1 MPALPAPG
9 VISVRKTEISA
20 TLADIARNYS
30 HFRARPLGV
39 TAPWAPTVQT
49 MGGHVRHRRGAIF
62 TLCSRLAAAA
72 AASLGMTATAQGAPN
87 ALPGGAS
94 APPTSAFAAP
104 APDELRNFGHDP
116 FLHIS
121 MAIADCPAPLGP
133 AMRESDWLA
142 NAHHRIEK
150 GNHCWLEGRCRL
162 SNSYR
167 YDAEIAEAA
176 QRRLSS
182 IAAEIPWAAQTSL
195 WLTFERRIIV
205 VQGCVAP
212 SFAVAKFLK
221 ALGETADVEA
231 VVDQLV
237 VHRPG
242 TPLPRLT
249 YPTPAHPELPA
260 GAKPL
265 P

>member
-1 MPALPAPG
+1 M
-9 VISVRKTEISA
+9 
-20 TLADIARNYS
+20 
-30 HFRARPLGV
+30 
-39 TAPWAPTVQT
+39 
-49 MGGHVRHRRGAIF
+49 RRAIF
-62 TLCSRLAAAA
+62 TLCSRLALAGALGACLAATPLA
-72 AASLGMTATAQGAPN
+72 APN
-87 ALPGGAS
+87 GLSGGAS
-94 APPTSAFAAP
+94 APPSLAATASASGEP
-104 APDELRNFGHDP
+104 RNFGHDP

-121 MAIADCPAPLGP
+121 TAIADCPVPLGP

-142 NAHHRIEK
+142 DAHHRIEK

-167 YDAEIAEAA
+167 YDAEIADAA

-195 WLTFERRIIV
+195 WLTFQRRIIV

-212 SFAVAKFLK
+212 GFAVAKFLK

-231 VVDQLV
+231 VVDQLI

-242 TPLPRLT
+242 TPLTRLT

-260 GAKPL
+260 GARTL